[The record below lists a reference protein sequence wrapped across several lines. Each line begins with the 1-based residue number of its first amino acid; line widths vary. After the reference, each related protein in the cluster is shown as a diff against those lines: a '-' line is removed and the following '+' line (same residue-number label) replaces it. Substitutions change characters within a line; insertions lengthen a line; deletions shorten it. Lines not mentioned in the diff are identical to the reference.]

1 MTQAITVSTTTHNTT
16 VDKIHKTHI
25 SKRKKVQKPKQ
36 EGGWGMLYSCT
47 HEHWNNRDSKRKEE
61 RKLPGCSGVRAC
73 AYTYQQLENEPMVK
87 KKREG
92 NGETC
97 MHACPRLE

>member
-1 MTQAITVSTTTHNTT
+1 MIQRDTGYDPGYYCKYHHTHNTT

-47 HEHWNNRDSKRKEE
+47 AVHMSIGIIVIRKEKKKE
-61 RKLPGCSGVRAC
+61 RKLPGCSDRKSV
-73 AYTYQQLENEPMVK
+73 V
-87 KKREG
+87 
-92 NGETC
+92 
-97 MHACPRLE
+97 